1 MGESGSDSP
10 RRRSTDQTN
19 EFAFEGAGMKG
30 SARGKYATMAL
41 AVIVAGAGLGYLVYQ
56 GFAEQAREFSVV
68 HQGRGDAV
76 EMLSTQHAAILEA
89 SRAIV
94 ETNQAILCIQALE
107 QPEKRAAIRT
117 GDVCGYLLGTP
128 RRGGR

>member
-1 MGESGSDSP
+1 
-10 RRRSTDQTN
+10 
-19 EFAFEGAGMKG
+19 
-30 SARGKYATMAL
+30 MAL
-41 AVIVAGAGLGYLVYQ
+41 AVILAGAGLGYLVHQ
-56 GFAEQAREFSVV
+56 GFAEQARAFAEQARAIAVV
-68 HQGRGDAV
+68 NQGRVDSV
-76 EMLSTQHAAILEA
+76 EMLSKQHAAMLEA